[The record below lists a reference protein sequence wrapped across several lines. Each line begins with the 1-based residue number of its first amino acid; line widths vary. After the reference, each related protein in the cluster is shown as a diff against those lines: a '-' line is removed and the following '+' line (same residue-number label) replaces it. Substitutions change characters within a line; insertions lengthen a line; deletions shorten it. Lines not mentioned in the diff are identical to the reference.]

1 VPDKLKSTNW
11 DLSYGHHLLCHP
23 ERASASRRI
32 RPLKQ
37 RKENGFF
44 DFAAQSA
51 ASLRMTEG
59 VATWARRFERSAK
72 LKFEDLI
79 IFVTIHY
86 AQKFTGEYFFFRQRN
101 DSYHLDFSARSDY
114 NEHIKKTV
122 SIVKYRKSCR

>member
-1 VPDKLKSTNW
+1 
-11 DLSYGHHLLCHP
+11 
-23 ERASASRRI
+23 
-32 RPLKQ
+32 
-37 RKENGFF
+37 
-44 DFAAQSA
+44 
-51 ASLRMTEG
+51 MTG
-59 VATWARRFERSAK
+59 VVVTQLRRFEQNAK

-101 DSYHLDFSARSDY
+101 DSYHLDFSACSDY